1 MWREDLFRSLIL
13 FLLPHEG
20 TEDSGVSMP
29 VENTVY
35 QFTSNSALE
44 LRLSQ
49 GSNHT
54 VLCENG
60 PLIISPSNSWSGVR
74 DSSTN
79 YASMPIIILTLGR
92 NDEKMGIKI
101 ISSWTSFEPTNLHIW
116 VGGVQIRQLLAL
128 STSRGTY

>member
-13 FLLPHEG
+13 FLLPPEG
-20 TEDSGVSMP
+20 TDDSGVSMP

-54 VLCENG
+54 VLCENS

-79 YASMPIIILTLGR
+79 YASMSIIILTLGR
-92 NDEKMGIKI
+92 NDEKNRNKNNFIVDFF
-101 ISSWTSFEPTNLHIW
+101 WTNKLTYLSRWGTNQTIT
-116 VGGVQIRQLLAL
+116 
-128 STSRGTY
+128 STKHL

>member
-13 FLLPHEG
+13 FLLPPEG
-20 TEDSGVSMP
+20 TDDSGVSMP

-49 GSNHT
+49 GNNHT
-54 VLCENG
+54 VLCENS

-79 YASMPIIILTLGR
+79 YASMSIIILTLGR
-92 NDEKMGIKI
+92 NDEKNRNKNNFIVDFF
-101 ISSWTSFEPTNLHIW
+101 WTNKLTYLSRWGTNQTIT
-116 VGGVQIRQLLAL
+116 
-128 STSRGTY
+128 STKHL

>member
-1 MWREDLFRSLIL
+1 
-13 FLLPHEG
+13 
-20 TEDSGVSMP
+20 MP

-54 VLCENG
+54 VLYENG

-92 NDEKMGIKI
+92 NDEKNGNKNNFIMDFF
-101 ISSWTSFEPTNLHIW
+101 WTNKLTH
-116 VGGVQIRQLLAL
+116 L
-128 STSRGTY
+128 SRWGKNQTITGT

>member
-1 MWREDLFRSLIL
+1 
-13 FLLPHEG
+13 
-20 TEDSGVSMP
+20 MP

-60 PLIISPSNSWSGVR
+60 PLIISPSNS
-74 DSSTN
+74 
-79 YASMPIIILTLGR
+79 
-92 NDEKMGIKI
+92 
-101 ISSWTSFEPTNLHIW
+101 
-116 VGGVQIRQLLAL
+116 
-128 STSRGTY
+128 